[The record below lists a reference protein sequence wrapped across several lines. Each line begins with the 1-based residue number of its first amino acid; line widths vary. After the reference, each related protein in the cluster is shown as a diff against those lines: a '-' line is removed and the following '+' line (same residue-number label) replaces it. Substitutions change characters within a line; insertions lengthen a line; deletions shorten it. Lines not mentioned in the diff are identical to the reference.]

1 MGLPE
6 ILIEFKTKA
15 ETAVRRS
22 QNGIVAVILAD
33 DTKTCDSNL
42 SYKYNYEADIDK
54 SDWSAV
60 NLDYLNKIFLG
71 TPKCVLVERI
81 VASDDYEAALARLK
95 YKHWNWLTVPGIEKR
110 IGDAATIQ
118 QWIIAQRAAKK
129 TFKAVLPAT
138 ENTGSFNDEGIV
150 EFATDNIKVGAK
162 TYSVCEYCARIA
174 GLLAGLSMTESATYQ
189 VLPEVDGIAE
199 SETPDDDIDSGKLIL
214 INDGEK
220 VKIARGVN
228 SLHILSGDKTAD
240 MKKIKIIEG
249 MDLMRDDIRTTFEN
263 NYIGINN
270 SYDNKIMF
278 VAAVNQYFDS
288 LVRQG
293 VLYDE
298 YENAADIDVNAQR
311 EWLAEKYDISE
322 YTDDQI
328 RKAKTG
334 SFVFL
339 IASVQFVDA
348 IEDLRFAI
356 NME

>member
-6 ILIEFKTKA
+6 ILIEFKAKA

-22 QNGIVAVILAD
+22 QNGIVAVILSD
-33 DTKTCDSNL
+33 DTKTGDSNL

-81 VASDDYEAALARLK
+81 AASDDYEAALVRLK

-138 ENTGSFNDEGIV
+138 ENTGNFNDEGIV
-150 EFATDNIKVGAK
+150 EFATNNIKVGAK

-174 GLLAGLSMTESATYQ
+174 GLLAGLSMTENATYQ

-220 VKIARGVN
+220 VKITRGVN

-240 MKKIKIIEG
+240 
-249 MDLMRDDIRTTFEN
+249 T
-263 NYIGINN
+263 
-270 SYDNKIMF
+270 
-278 VAAVNQYFDS
+278 
-288 LVRQG
+288 
-293 VLYDE
+293 
-298 YENAADIDVNAQR
+298 
-311 EWLAEKYDISE
+311 
-322 YTDDQI
+322 
-328 RKAKTG
+328 
-334 SFVFL
+334 
-339 IASVQFVDA
+339 
-348 IEDLRFAI
+348 
-356 NME
+356 